1 MIATAPMVADARSVM
16 ISLATSSLIAPI
28 AAPIMIVA
36 IATMIVLPATAV
48 SRSQMVGAGTIQTA
62 VVEIVAITIGERG
75 LSRGRRRG
83 VLQVVQ
89 SLSRSAL
96 TGLGPLHCA

>member
-28 AAPIMIVA
+28 TTPIMIVA
-36 IATMIVLPATAV
+36 IATMIVLPATV